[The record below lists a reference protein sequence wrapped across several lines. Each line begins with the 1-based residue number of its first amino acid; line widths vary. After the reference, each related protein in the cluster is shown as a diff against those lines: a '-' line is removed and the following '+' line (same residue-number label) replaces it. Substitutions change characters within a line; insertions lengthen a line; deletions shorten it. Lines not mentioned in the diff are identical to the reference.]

1 MKNRNL
7 TRRLAAAAMIL
18 MLAATMIPAGAFAES
33 SGKITFPLPEQVE
46 LTIATSDSSVASLAD
61 NLPVWQEIQKR
72 TNVKIN
78 WDVTASA
85 QYAEVMKLR
94 VRAGATNLPDIMLL
108 PNGLNLAELG
118 KENTILPLESYI
130 EAGAE
135 NILSIYEN
143 YPNIR
148 PLTSADGHIYSINTV
163 IESAYFSPYAFII
176 RKDWLDRLG
185 LSVPT
190 TIDEWMTVLEAFRDQ
205 DANGNGDPY
214 DEIPFTAGGHAWYTT
229 YWANAWGLHLF
240 QSDGWYPDENDQM
253 QYEFISD
260 HAKEFYI
267 WLHNFYEEGLLDPEF
282 LTLGSESAMYE
293 KVARNTIGAFT
304 AYASRIPMLEQ
315 VLEAN
320 GVEGAELI
328 PLVPPKGPYAQQVE
342 VVGDMSVN
350 GYVVTSECK
359 HPDVA
364 VAFLDYLL
372 SEEGTELM
380 NFGIEGETYTKDAD
394 GNYTLTELV
403 TNNPDGLSAREVL
416 DKYGCQ
422 VGGPFVRS
430 EKREEAMLFSYDEDF
445 RDLMVQVSDDT
456 RPYAVAGLT
465 LPPATE
471 EESATIAGLSGDLS
485 TYIWEMTG
493 RFTVGSD
500 DVEAEWDNFVK
511 HVKEL
516 GVDQIL
522 AVKQAQYDRLTTER

>member
-1 MKNRNL
+1 
-7 TRRLAAAAMIL
+7 
-18 MLAATMIPAGAFAES
+18 
-33 SGKITFPLPEQVE
+33 
-46 LTIATSDSSVASLAD
+46 
-61 NLPVWQEIQKR
+61 
-72 TNVKIN
+72 
-78 WDVTASA
+78 
-85 QYAEVMKLR
+85 
-94 VRAGATNLPDIMLL
+94 
-108 PNGLNLAELG
+108 
-118 KENTILPLESYI
+118 
-130 EAGAE
+130 
-135 NILSIYEN
+135 
-143 YPNIR
+143 
-148 PLTSADGHIYSINTV
+148 
-163 IESAYFSPYAFII
+163 
-176 RKDWLDRLG
+176 
-185 LSVPT
+185 
-190 TIDEWMTVLEAFRDQ
+190 
-205 DANGNGDPY
+205 
-214 DEIPFTAGGHAWYTT
+214 
-229 YWANAWGLHLF
+229 
-240 QSDGWYPDENDQM
+240 
-253 QYEFISD
+253 
-260 HAKEFYI
+260 
-267 WLHNFYEEGLLDPEF
+267 
-282 LTLGSESAMYE
+282 
-293 KVARNTIGAFT
+293 
-304 AYASRIPMLEQ
+304 
-315 VLEAN
+315 
-320 GVEGAELI
+320 
-328 PLVPPKGPYAQQVE
+328 
-342 VVGDMSVN
+342 MSVN